1 MNDPAGT
8 ALPAPPA
15 VFRRHPKA
23 RIFGPDGAETDDGPP
38 LARFSDRPAA
48 WALTSALAA
57 AEAGLAFRVGDTAAE
72 PAQGAGCFETLTSG
86 SSGAPRRIRRS
97 QVSWIAS
104 FAVNAGLFG
113 IGPGV
118 RVAVPGRLT
127 QSLALYGAVEAV
139 HLGAEAHLLE
149 GLRPDRQVAALA
161 TRCIDILYASPA
173 QLRLMLEAP
182 SAPVPGLRLIVT
194 GGSKLDPATRAKLAL
209 RFPGA
214 GVREFYGAA
223 ETSFITLS
231 DDDTP
236 EGSVGP
242 PYPGV
247 DIDLR
252 GPVGSQEVWVRSPY
266 LFAGYAGVA
275 GSARWRDGWL
285 TVGEIGEMRDG
296 FLFLSGRAGRMVTV
310 ADQNVFPEEIEA
322 FLLGQPGVTQAA
334 VLPRADALRGHV
346 LDAVVMGG
354 DPAALLTAC
363 RGRLGPLKTPRRVHQ
378 VADWPLLASGKTDLA
393 ALQGLVG

>member
-1 MNDPAGT
+1 MSDRAGT
-8 ALPAPPA
+8 APPAPPA
-15 VFRRHPKA
+15 VFRRHPLA
-23 RIFGPDGAETDDGPP
+23 RIFGPDGAGPVQGQP
-38 LARFSDRPAA
+38 LASISDTP
-48 WALTSALAA
+48 SSDALACVFSA
-57 AEAGLAFRVGDTAAE
+57 AEAGIAFRVGETAAE
-72 PAQGAGCFETLTSG
+72 PAQGAGSFETLTSG

-97 QVSWIAS
+97 QASWIAS
-104 FAVNAGLFG
+104 FAVNAPLFG
-113 IGPGV
+113 IGSGV

-149 GLRPDRQVAALA
+149 GLRPDRQVAVLA
-161 TRCIDILYASPA
+161 NRRIDILYASPA
-173 QLRLMLEAP
+173 QLRLMLEAS

-194 GGSKLDPATRAKLAL
+194 GGSKLDPATRARLAV

-252 GPVGSQEVWVRSPY
+252 GPAGAQEVWVRSPY
-266 LFAGYAGVA
+266 LFAGYAGDA
-275 GSARWRDGWL
+275 GSARWQDGWL

-322 FLLGQPGVTQAA
+322 FLLTQPGVTQAA

-346 LDAVVMGG
+346 LEAVVMGG
-354 DPAALLTAC
+354 DAAALLSAC
-363 RGRLGPLKTPRRVHQ
+363 RRRLGPLKTPRRVLQ
-378 VADWPLLASGKTDLA
+378 VGDWPLLASGKTDLA
-393 ALQGLVG
+393 ALQGIVG

>member
-1 MNDPAGT
+1 M
-8 ALPAPPA
+8 
-15 VFRRHPKA
+15 RRNSVGSACVTPK
-23 RIFGPDGAETDDGPP
+23 
-38 LARFSDRPAA
+38 
-48 WALTSALAA
+48 W
-57 AEAGLAFRVGDTAAE
+57 EA
-72 PAQGAGCFETLTSG
+72 S
-86 SSGAPRRIRRS
+86 
-97 QVSWIAS
+97 
-104 FAVNAGLFG
+104 
-113 IGPGV
+113 
-118 RVAVPGRLT
+118 
-127 QSLALYGAVEAV
+127 
-139 HLGAEAHLLE
+139 
-149 GLRPDRQVAALA
+149 
-161 TRCIDILYASPA
+161 
-173 QLRLMLEAP
+173 

-194 GGSKLDPATRAKLAL
+194 GGSKLDPATRARLAL

-252 GPVGSQEVWVRSPY
+252 GPAGAREVWVRSPY
-266 LFAGYAGVA
+266 LFAGYAGDA
-275 GSARWRDGWL
+275 GSARWQDGWL

-322 FLLGQPGVTQAA
+322 FLLTQPGVTQAA

-346 LDAVVMGG
+346 LEAVVMGG
-354 DPAALLTAC
+354 DAAALLSAC
-363 RGRLGPLKTPRRVHQ
+363 RRRLGPLKTPRRVLQ
-378 VADWPLLASGKTDLA
+378 VGDWPLLASGKTDLA
-393 ALQGLVG
+393 ALQGIVG